1 MTQFP
6 FHLFYISTLSPL
18 KLSTLKKQGED
29 KYLDWS
35 VILTSFENTGAR
47 E

>member
-18 KLSTLKKQGED
+18 KLSTLKTR
-29 KYLDWS
+29 WW
-35 VILTSFENTGAR
+35 
-47 E
+47 